1 MNFKIK
7 KLSTVFTTYS
17 IAVSAVMAVMAGAFS
32 TTNVHAQSLF
42 EGYLCCNMR
51 SDSNGWI
58 SDINYNESG
67 KHVVPLGTP
76 AKMSSYGK
84 NRLSFETSF
93 SRKSYRLGND
103 YSRNLDMETFAARYI
118 VREDPNIRFASFP
131 PRIQNAIKT
140 MRISR
145 GMTKEQVLM
154 AIGYPIGNETPI
166 LEDSWKYW
174 YWTFSPFTLHW
185 DDEGRIA
192 RIETDPDT
200 LSKIS
205 VREPQH
211 QGGAIIRSM
220 YIQPLNWK

>member
-1 MNFKIK
+1 MHFKLK
-7 KLSTVFTTYS
+7 KLSKIFASYS
-17 IAVSAVMAVMAGAFS
+17 IAVAPVFTGAFFATS
-32 TTNVHAQSLF
+32 VHAQPLL
-42 EGYLCCNMR
+42 EGFLCCNMR

-76 AKMSSYGK
+76 AKMSGYGK

-103 YSRNLDMETFAARYI
+103 YSRNLDMETFATRYI
-118 VREDPNIRFASFP
+118 VREDPSVRFASFP

-140 MRISR
+140 MRITR
-145 GMTKEQVLM
+145 GMTKDQVLM

-205 VREPQH
+205 VREPPN
-211 QGGAIIRSM
+211 QGGAIIKSM
-220 YIQPLNWK
+220 FQQQVN